1 MAMSFAVVLSVSSTR
16 MIGIG
21 ITIAIIEPMFGIK
34 LRRNVSTLKTTCAR
48 FDYRSDSKQSSEH
61 GSGQRRN
68 TDEKGASERVS
79 DKEETPIRDHKNS
92 SGVAGSA
99 SGLCERACVC
109 VCVLRVPSA
118 LKHLQQA

>member
-21 ITIAIIEPMFGIK
+21 ITIAIIEPMFGMK

-48 FDYRSDSKQSSEH
+48 FDYRSDSKQSSER

-68 TDEKGASERVS
+68 TDETGASERVIRKRRRS
-79 DKEETPIRDHKNS
+79 ETTKNS

-109 VCVLRVPSA
+109 V
-118 LKHLQQA
+118 